1 MLLALQSP
9 GGPGAE
15 VRRIMDRLIDQH
27 WPRKER
33 AVVKGFLQKIS
44 QPKYRSPDQMR
55 KMVKKFTP
63 ARWFTQTVNLV
74 RRELMAEMGLSS
86 QYLTNVL
93 GSKGRNIFK
102 FLREKVG
109 KNSSVKKIIDDLAE
123 EIELLE
129 PGASRVG
136 TERRYELT
144 EDQMP
149 LDPHEAM
156 IEWLRQM
163 QNRRDDGDDDGEK
176 EAGRH
181 PHPDL
186 LHDIFEKGEDLEWDA
201 VTGPHQQY
209 NRGPVELRVAQR
221 YLFAAEVP
229 SELQTQQFRNPDT
242 GNTVLFKSL
251 PPPEQ
256 QRILMRY
263 QQQGQ
268 QEAQVP
274 QQQAPSLADKA
285 RRRMAPTKESVKE
298 LGDKAFSAILE
309 TQDFP
314 DLRKKV
320 NNITESGGSPRA
332 LQTTLNTAVDTV
344 VKLEAVSESPSFRKL
359 PSKKQ
364 NKIKDALKDG
374 HALIK
379 SMTTYQADKGGG
391 SSFGSETHVDWK
403 PREEGAKLTW
413 KQDWPKVQD
422 AMKQFTDVDNA
433 RDFFDL
439 KLPKGPDGDPSF
451 SPADGD
457 AKPVGKRRDEK
468 WFNEKTKMVDGL
480 LDDYQAL
487 QSQNKMRSGLVP
499 KKQRKK
505 NLETFKTLTD
515 LKRSLES
522 AADHA
527 KKNPPQS
534 QESKDWDQMV
544 RDDKKKEEAEKRR
557 DTDQKHQDFQDKA
570 DRKLLNMDPAQF
582 KRMLKDAPRGDRD
595 RIKKKRDDLAEK
607 AKERDFEN
615 RRQWEQ
621 MDRSLADSKKKQGA
635 STHVA
640 DLSNDPK
647 FLQWAGEQTWLDP
660 ETKKNVPYLA
670 LSPKARD
677 GAEKRYEESQ
687 DGARAPKK
695 ERTDSKVQGDKPGW
709 RERLEDLAKQ
719 GTVEDASYEENKRM
733 LYELTKAAF
742 VHAELREDLAPLV
755 RLGHSARVASR
766 DLDLRGLVIRTAY
779 VSTNLKL
786 KRALLDAVVSS
797 DRGHSK
803 TAERGGSPSYR
814 GAFMRWIAGRKFRNP
829 DTGNDNVFVSLPDPE
844 KARIYKEW
852 QQGRLDWAQR
862 HRPQG
867 LGPETRITP
876 QNLSQVR
883 VGDVI
888 WRSDSP
894 VKLHRVTKVDKEG
907 WRANAPTFTMVQFD
921 RDNPDQTGE
930 ERHLPAAAVR
940 NEMLEYHTVPNMGAR
955 ADREQARAGLP
966 QKPRGGWPKFQD
978 VGLSDSKREKI
989 QEAFKGMKDVRDP
1002 AEVSLKRIQ
1011 VRLND
1016 ALGAHAPRKAVKEF
1030 MHELR
1035 DWAKQLTQAAA
1046 QGGPALRPQAK
1057 LWRAMQLKLDQGVSR
1072 LDDHDRRVRNTRG
1085 ESKRRMTP
1093 DMDWMT
1099 DFMKAKFDAG
1109 ARGTMKPIYARALL
1123 EMSVGASQMNAEG
1136 AKNLVKEFKDAGVD
1150 MEGTRATI
1158 AVGALSGFA
1167 RHIGEREGMSPSEKR
1182 NLARGQADAGRQA
1195 KRMMRERR
1203 ERDREQEQ
1211 ETQRRQEGPRRHQDR
1226 AQLRGGGRKQ
1236 MSAKAKLPSYF
1247 IAKVL
1252 PVGASD
1258 EAKATAKAQLKKATY
1273 ADLETLRAA
1282 AAWIDNNWDDE
1293 RARTHPL
1300 VEHLGYDREGL
1311 KKLKKLLKR
1320 KLGDVNGRQYH
1331 DDVKNMANKYD
1342 LESEDADA
1350 LYDFR
1355 IDKPAR
1361 GRALSDQEKMSKFLA
1376 KAKPETR
1383 ERMQGMSL
1391 ADFMVMYKAILKEV
1405 LEDEEEVAEAA

>member
-1 MLLALQSP
+1 MSPVDQENTAQQVASRYLLGTVSRLAAFTMDMFARLSILEGAAGVTPGTWLRRSAAGFGDALEHFGPNLAPEWTTTTNQKVYDKAIAAASRVLSSNSSLDPADLVQDMVVNSTRSSGPERTRIFYTVGKKLGSFKNNLGDGTIQPRDSKILGTLERWIRQAAITELKSKHHQVVQPLGEYRQNQTPGAGTLDEDKRQLLMLLALQSP

-15 VRRIMDRLIDQH
+15 VRRVIDRLIDQH
-27 WPRKER
+27 WPRKRER

-44 QPKYRSPDQMR
+44 QPKYRSPAQMR
-55 KMVKKFTP
+55 QMVKKFNP

-74 RRELMAEMGLSS
+74 RGELKSEMRVSS

-163 QNRRDDGDDDGEK
+163 QNRRDDGDGDGEK
-176 EAGRH
+176 EGGRH
-181 PHPDL
+181 PNPDL
-186 LHDIFEKGEDLEWDA
+186 LHDIFEPGEDMDWDA
-201 VTGPHQQY
+201 VTGPFQQY

-221 YLFAAEVP
+221 FLFAGEEEEGGEDP
-229 SELQTQQFRNPDT
+229 SE
-242 GNTVLFKSL
+242 
-251 PPPEQ
+251 
-256 QRILMRY
+256 
-263 QQQGQ
+263 
-268 QEAQVP
+268 EARENL
-274 QQQAPSLADKA
+274 SWEE
-285 RRRMAPTKESVKE
+285 R
-298 LGDKAFSAILE
+298 
-309 TQDFP
+309 
-314 DLRKKV
+314 
-320 NNITESGGSPRA
+320 
-332 LQTTLNTAVDTV
+332 
-344 VKLEAVSESPSFRKL
+344 
-359 PSKKQ
+359 
-364 NKIKDALKDG
+364 LK
-374 HALIK
+374 
-379 SMTTYQADKGGG
+379 M
-391 SSFGSETHVDWK
+391 
-403 PREEGAKLTW
+403 
-413 KQDWPKVQD
+413 
-422 AMKQFTDVDNA
+422 
-433 RDFFDL
+433 
-439 KLPKGPDGDPSF
+439 
-451 SPADGD
+451 
-457 AKPVGKRRDEK
+457 
-468 WFNEKTKMVDGL
+468 
-480 LDDYQAL
+480 
-487 QSQNKMRSGLVP
+487 LV
-499 KKQRKK
+499 
-505 NLETFKTLTD
+505 
-515 LKRSLES
+515 
-522 AADHA
+522 
-527 KKNPPQS
+527 
-534 QESKDWDQMV
+534 
-544 RDDKKKEEAEKRR
+544 
-557 DTDQKHQDFQDKA
+557 
-570 DRKLLNMDPAQF
+570 
-582 KRMLKDAPRGDRD
+582 
-595 RIKKKRDDLAEK
+595 
-607 AKERDFEN
+607 
-615 RRQWEQ
+615 
-621 MDRSLADSKKKQGA
+621 KQG
-635 STHVA
+635 
-640 DLSNDPK
+640 D
-647 FLQWAGEQTWLDP
+647 
-660 ETKKNVPYLA
+660 
-670 LSPKARD
+670 
-677 GAEKRYEESQ
+677 
-687 DGARAPKK
+687 
-695 ERTDSKVQGDKPGW
+695 ER
-709 RERLEDLAKQ
+709 
-719 GTVEDASYEENKRM
+719 NKRM

-797 DRGHSK
+797 DQGHAK
-803 TAERGGSPSYR
+803 TAERGGSGNYR

-829 DTGNDNVFVSLPDPE
+829 DTDNDNVFVSLPDAE
-844 KARIYKEW
+844 RARIYKEW